1 VKPLTTRIARP
12 GECLHVVQVTDTHL
26 KAQAGGTLLDLDTDY
41 SLRHVIEL
49 VGANRSGI
57 DLVLGTGDIS
67 DQGSAEAYVRANGYF
82 QQLGAPIMWLAGN
95 HDCADT
101 MASVLG
107 TNGQLASVA
116 ESDHWQLVLLN
127 SQIPGEVDG
136 RLGSN
141 QLQHLE
147 QSLAAAQQKGLHSL
161 VCLHHQPLA
170 MGSAWID
177 EQMIEDADAFLQIID
192 RFSSV
197 RGVLWG
203 HVHQQLDTQRNA
215 VKFMSTPSSCIQFAP
230 GSEKFKVDSTAP
242 GYRWLELYPDGSIE
256 TGVERVEGVKFE
268 VDLESDGYL

>member
-1 VKPLTTRIARP
+1 VKLLKTRIAQP

-26 KAQAGGTLLDLDTDY
+26 KAQEGGTLLDLDTDF

-67 DQGSAEAYVRANGYF
+67 DQGSAEAYVRANSYF
-82 QQLGAPIMWLAGN
+82 QQLGAPVMWLAGN
-95 HDCADT
+95 HDRADT
-101 MASVLG
+101 MASILG
-107 TNGQLASVA
+107 TNGQLDSVA

-127 SQIPGEVDG
+127 SQIPGEVGG

-141 QLQHLE
+141 QLQFLE
-147 QSLAAAQQKGLHSL
+147 QCLAEAEQKGRHSL
-161 VCLHHQPLA
+161 VCLHHQPLV

-203 HVHQQLDTQRNA
+203 HVHQQLDIQRNS

-230 GSEKFKVDSTAP
+230 GSEDFKLDSTAP

-268 VDLESDGYL
+268 VDMESDGYL